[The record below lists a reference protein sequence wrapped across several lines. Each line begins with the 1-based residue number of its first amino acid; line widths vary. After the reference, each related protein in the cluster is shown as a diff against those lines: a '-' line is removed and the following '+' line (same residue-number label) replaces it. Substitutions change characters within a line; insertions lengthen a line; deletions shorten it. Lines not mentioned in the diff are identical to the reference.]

1 MEDSGVEHD
10 LLLLQFAVQLVL
22 ELLGVKKQHL
32 GQLLD
37 LSLHIEME
45 TSTSGSVL
53 HLEVAFILSFYEEGG
68 SFHLWKA
75 VLQIIM
81 QIVKVEIEVSD
92 AAPWCDKQLFK
103 ISR

>member
-1 MEDSGVEHD
+1 MEDSSVEHD

-32 GQLLD
+32 GQLFD
-37 LSLHIEME
+37 LALNIEME
-45 TSTSGSVL
+45 TSSAGSVL
-53 HLEVAFILSFYEEGG
+53 HLQVALILSFYEEGG

-81 QIVKVEIEVSD
+81 EIVKVEIEVSD
-92 AAPWCDKQLFK
+92 AAPWCYKQLLK
-103 ISR
+103 TSR